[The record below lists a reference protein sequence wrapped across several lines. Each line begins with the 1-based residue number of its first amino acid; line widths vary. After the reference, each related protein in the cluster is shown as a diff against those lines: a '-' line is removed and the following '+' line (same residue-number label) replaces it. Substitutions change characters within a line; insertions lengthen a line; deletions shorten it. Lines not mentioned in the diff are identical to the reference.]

1 MAAAHGA
8 SVFSLGAG
16 SVSFAQIVKS
26 CEPAFAAVIGA
37 LLYNKAV
44 SKAKWLSL
52 IPVIGGV
59 AIASAT
65 ELNFSLAALFGA
77 CIANCF
83 AAFKGNENKK
93 LMETAGIR
101 ERLGTVGNQFAV
113 TNLLAFLISTPIALA
128 KEGSRFPEFL
138 ELCKTSSVVWN
149 NMLASGILFYLYN
162 ELATMTIKKT
172 SAVTQSVANT
182 AKRAIVIL
190 GVAIALGES
199 LSPTKIVGS
208 VICILGVLLYSNADS
223 LFPPKQ
229 KSA

>member
-1 MAAAHGA
+1 
-8 SVFSLGAG
+8 
-16 SVSFAQIVKS
+16 
-26 CEPAFAAVIGA
+26 
-37 LLYNKAV
+37 
-44 SKAKWLSL
+44 
-52 IPVIGGV
+52 
-59 AIASAT
+59 
-65 ELNFSLAALFGA
+65 
-77 CIANCF
+77 
-83 AAFKGNENKK
+83 
-93 LMETAGIR
+93 METAGIR

-128 KEGSRFPEFL
+128 KEGELCALVNWPEVFVWVSSQSCGSLTWCMGLAGSRFPEFL